1 MQTMITPETGTPESD
16 EKQEV
21 ARLLVRRSFLPHFSR
36 QLKQL
41 FLQSYSHHNRLRM
54 RITLALG
61 LVIYLLCGGG
71 DILLGPVPTGAAGLI
86 GYGFTASV
94 IAGALCAVF
103 WVKRDIVMQF
113 VYAVAALAAGA
124 GTVWLAHNSP
134 PGAVLIYSLGVVVIL
149 FYIYVISGMRIG
161 YALPSALLVTGLYLA
176 DVFMY
181 HPLSMA
187 AWHMIIVQLAV
198 TNLVGAYAGYRLEK
212 EARRSFLD
220 GRMVRL
226 LNNEMIELV
235 GVDELTGLAN
245 RRRMDEFYVNTW
257 NRAQRD
263 KAELALLLIDV
274 DCLTLL
280 NDHLGRH
287 IGDICLRKLG
297 AVIQHCRRR
306 PGDLAARYEG
316 GKFLVLLYSCN
327 ERHARVIAER
337 LRRDIESL
345 NLMNPASTVGWTVT
359 VSIGVHAVVPSRS
372 QSSVSALAAAD
383 TLLYMAKQRGRNQVL
398 SDNAA
403 LSGKTAR
410 ASAAAEPQPVSD
422 KTVIL
427 PRTNTAP

>member
-36 QLKQL
+36 KLKQL

-161 YALPSALLVTGLYLA
+161 YALPGALLVTGLYLA

>member
-71 DILLGPVPTGAAGLI
+71 DILLGPGPTGTAGLI

-103 WVKRDIVMQF
+103 WVKRDIAMQF
-113 VYAVAALAAGA
+113 VYAVAVLAAGA
-124 GTVWLAHNSP
+124 GTAWLAHNSP

-181 HPLSMA
+181 YPLSMA

-403 LSGKTAR
+403 PSGKT
-410 ASAAAEPQPVSD
+410 ASAAAEPQPQPVSD

>member
-71 DILLGPVPTGAAGLI
+71 DILLGPGSTGAAGLI

-103 WVKRDIVMQF
+103 WMKRDIVMQF

-124 GTVWLAHNSP
+124 GTAWLAHNSP

-176 DVFMY
+176 DMFMY

-359 VSIGVHAVVPSRS
+359 VSIGVHAVVPGRA

-403 LSGKTAR
+403 LSGKTA
-410 ASAAAEPQPVSD
+410 SAAAEPRPQPVSD